1 MSAFLASLQACKLA
15 ANLLALA
22 PHAQRLLALAAI
34 ADALEVQANLPE
46 SPLLLANAEDL
57 ACAQADGLAPAMLDR
72 LALTP
77 ARLRSMAADVRN
89 VAALPDPVMAL
100 LDEFTRADGLKIA
113 RHRVPLGVLAVI
125 YEARPNVTIDCA
137 ALAIKSG
144 NGAVLRGGK
153 ESNRSNQAL
162 AALVQNALAAAGLP
176 PHCLVVL
183 PAGERAELVDL
194 FSHSDLLTV
203 VIPRGGPGLHRY
215 CKEISRV
222 PVLSGGVG
230 ICHLYW
236 HASADAAGALAVVE
250 NAKVQRPSVCNALDV
265 LLLDMQIAAQ
275 TLPNIVQQLAR
286 AGVRFRLCD
295 KAYAIVKSQLE
306 ESDPVSFAAVD
317 LAGLEDFATEW
328 LSLTL
333 SIKLV
338 DGPSAAI
345 LHIQA
350 HSSGHSD
357 GLLAADPQIWSD
369 FSQQI
374 DSAAIYH
381 NASTRFTDGA
391 ELGLGAEI
399 AVSTER
405 LHARGPMGLNEL
417 MSSKWIVQGQYHTR
431 R

>member
-1 MSAFLASLQACKLA
+1 MRFRPELLACKQA
-15 ANLLALA
+15 ARLLPLT
-22 PHAQRLLALAAI
+22 PHAQRLQALAAL
-34 ADALEVQANLPE
+34 AGALETEANLQN
-46 SPLLLANAEDL
+46 SAVLKANNDDL
-57 ACAQADGLAPAMLDR
+57 MQAKAQGLAASMLDR
-72 LALTP
+72 LTLTP
-77 ARLRSMAADVRN
+77 ARLRSMASDVRN

-100 LDEFTRADGLKIA
+100 LDEFTRKDGLKIE
-113 RHRVPLGVLAVI
+113 RRRVPLGVLAVI

-162 AALVQNALAAAGLP
+162 ALLVRNALAEARLP
-176 PHCLVVL
+176 PDCIVVL
-183 PAGERAELVDL
+183 PAGERGELVDL
-194 FSHSDLLTV
+194 LSHADLLTV
-203 VIPRGGPGLHRY
+203 VIPRGGPPLHQH
-215 CKEISRV
+215 CKDISRV

-236 HASADAAGALAVVE
+236 HASADAKRALAVVE

-265 LLLDMQIAAQ
+265 LLLDADIAEAC
-275 TLPNIVQQLAR
+275 LPAIVQHLSRLGVQFRVCALAL
-286 AGVRFRLCD
+286 AFA
-295 KAYAIVKSQLE
+295 KMALE
-306 ESDPVSFAAVD
+306 NADPVSFAAIK
-317 LAGLEDFATEW
+317 LAGAEDFDTEW

-333 SIKLV
+333 SIQIV
-338 DGPSAAI
+338 SGPSEAI
-345 LHIQA
+345 QHIQD

-357 GLLAADPQIWSD
+357 GLLADDPTIWLD
-369 FSQQI
+369 FMRQI
-374 DSAAIYH
+374 DSAAVYH

-417 MSSKWIVQGQYHTR
+417 MSSKWIVQGNYHTR
-431 R
+431 T